1 MPVRVLLYFY
11 PMIKALIIDDEINAQ
26 GVLEKTLHRY
36 FPNKFIIAEKCDSV
50 DAGVVAIKKHEPDL
64 VFLDIQMPEKNGF
77 ELFKHFDVINFEVI
91 FTTAFNQF
99 AIKAIKRSAL
109 DYLLKPINHVELSEA
124 VRKFERKNEGNA
136 AQRKLS
142 LLLENLN
149 VNDQNVSKIA
159 FPTTEGFE
167 LIHTNQI
174 LYCKAESNYCSIKK
188 IEGTTRMATKT
199 LKYVEEILP
208 ENSFQRIHKSYV
220 INLNYVVRYNKLN
233 KEIELT
239 TGERLPVSFRKEEEF
254 INAILQNQ

>member
-1 MPVRVLLYFY
+1 
-11 PMIKALIIDDEINAQ
+11 MIKAVIIDDEINAQ
-26 GVLEKTLHRY
+26 SLLEATLNRY
-36 FPNKFIIAEKCDSV
+36 FPNKFNIMEKCNSV
-50 DAGVVAIKKHEPDL
+50 DTGVIAIKKHEPEL

-77 ELFKHFDVINFEVI
+77 ELFTYFDVIKFEVI
-91 FTTAFNQF
+91 FTTAYNQF

-109 DYLLKPINHVELSEA
+109 DYLLKPINHLELSEA
-124 VRKFERKNEGNA
+124 VKKFEKKNEGSF
-136 AQRKLS
+136 AQKKLS

-159 FPTTEGFE
+159 FPTVEGFE

-188 IEGTTRMATKT
+188 IEGSIKVATKT

-208 ENSFQRIHKSYV
+208 EATFKRIHKSYV
-220 INLNYVVRYNKLN
+220 INLNYVVRYNKIN

-239 TGERLPVSFRKEEEF
+239 NGEKLPVSFRKEEDF
-254 INAILQNQ
+254 INAILQNN

>member
-1 MPVRVLLYFY
+1 
-11 PMIKALIIDDEINAQ
+11 MIKAVIIDDEINAQ
-26 GVLEKTLHRY
+26 NLLEKTLDKY
-36 FPNKFIIAEKCDSV
+36 FSNKFNVVAKCNSV
-50 DAGVVAIKKHEPDL
+50 DSGVLAIGKHEPEL
-64 VFLDIQMPEKNGF
+64 VFLHIQMPEKNGF
-77 ELFKHFDVINFEVI
+77 ELFRYFDVIKFEVI
-91 FTTAFNQF
+91 FTTAYNQF

-109 DYLLKPINHVELSEA
+109 DYLLKPINHLDLAEA
-124 VRKFERKNEGNA
+124 VKKFERKNERDF

-159 FPTTEGFE
+159 FPTAEGFE

-188 IEGTTRMATKT
+188 IDGFTKMATKT

-208 ENSFQRIHKSYV
+208 PASFKRIHKSYV
-220 INLNYVVRYNKLN
+220 INLNYVVRYNKAN

-239 TGERLPVSFRKEEEF
+239 NGEKLPVSFRKEEEF
-254 INAILQNQ
+254 INATLQNH

>member
-1 MPVRVLLYFY
+1 
-11 PMIKALIIDDEINAQ
+11 MIKAVIIDDEINAQ
-26 GVLEKTLHRY
+26 NLLEKILARY
-36 FPNKFIIAEKCDSV
+36 FPNKFNIVEKCISV
-50 DAGVVAIKKHEPDL
+50 DSGVVAIEKYEPEL
-64 VFLDIQMPEKNGF
+64 VFLDIQMPEKSGF
-77 ELFKHFDVINFEVI
+77 KLFKYFNLIKFEVI
-91 FTTAFNQF
+91 FTTAYNQF

-109 DYLLKPINHVELSEA
+109 DYLVKPIDHLELSAA
-124 VRKFERKNEGNA
+124 VKKFEKKNEGHF
-136 AQRKLS
+136 AQKKLS

-159 FPTTEGFE
+159 FPTIEGFE

-188 IEGTTRMATKT
+188 IEGITKTATKT

-208 ENSFQRIHKSYV
+208 TASFKRIHKSYV
-220 INLNYVVRYNKLN
+220 INLNYVVRYNRAN

-239 TGERLPVSFRKEEEF
+239 NGEKLPVSFRKEEEF